1 MDKLRML
8 LINILLYHMQL
19 QAQIDATSVSC
30 METADL
36 QNQKSRQG
44 WRQMRAESLLGRTTE
59 LELGVHPPHSKAE
72 LLENPA
78 ATVD

>member
-44 WRQMRAESLLGRTTE
+44 
-59 LELGVHPPHSKAE
+59 
-72 LLENPA
+72 
-78 ATVD
+78 